1 MITLWFT
8 EIACEGIDELY
19 EPGVPQSVPLA
30 LSRALDALEA
40 GSVPDTGSTPLG
52 LEAMQVDDLD
62 LWIVLRR
69 DAPTQITVLDVRRT
83 RPIID

>member
-1 MITLWFT
+1 MIALWFT
-8 EIACEGIDELY
+8 DVACDGIDELY

-40 GSVPDTGSTPLG
+40 GQVSAPASSPHG

-62 LWIVLRR
+62 LWIILRR
-69 DAPTQITVLDVRRT
+69 DSPSRITVLDVRREE
-83 RPIID
+83 PSV

>member
-8 EIACEGIDELY
+8 EIACEGTDELY

-52 LEAMQVDDLD
+52 LEAMHVDAIA

-69 DAPTQITVLDVRRT
+69 DTPTQITILDVRRT
-83 RPIID
+83 QPPIT

>member
-8 EIACEGIDELY
+8 EIACEEIDELY

-69 DAPTQITVLDVRRT
+69 DTPTQITVLDVRRT
-83 RPIID
+83 QPIIG

>member
-8 EIACEGIDELY
+8 ELACDCIDEIY
-19 EPGVPQSVPLA
+19 EPGVPQSVPVA

-40 GSVPDTGSTPLG
+40 GGVPASGRSPFG
-52 LEAMQVDDLD
+52 IEAMQVDDLD

-69 DAPTQITVLDVRRT
+69 DSPTRITVLDVRQT
-83 RPIID
+83 EPPVT

>member
-40 GSVPDTGSTPLG
+40 AGVPAVDTTPLG
-52 LEAMQVDDLD
+52 LEALQVDDLD

-69 DAPTQITVLDVRRT
+69 DSPSRITILDVRRT
-83 RPIID
+83 RPPD

>member
-8 EIACEGIDELY
+8 DLACEGIDELY

-30 LSRALDALEA
+30 LSRALDALEE
-40 GSVPDTGSTPLG
+40 GGVPASGESPLG

-69 DAPTQITVLDVRRT
+69 DSPTRITVLDVRRT
-83 RPIID
+83 EPPMT

>member
-1 MITLWFT
+1 VITLWFT

-83 RPIID
+83 QPIID

>member
-30 LSRALDALEA
+30 LSRALDSLEA
-40 GSVPDTGSTPLG
+40 GSVPATGSTPLG

-69 DAPTQITVLDVRRT
+69 DTPTQITVLDVRRT
-83 RPIID
+83 QPIIG

>member
-40 GSVPDTGSTPLG
+40 GSVPATGSTPLG

-69 DAPTQITVLDVRRT
+69 DTPTQITVLDVRRT
-83 RPIID
+83 QPIIG

>member
-1 MITLWFT
+1 VITLWFT
-8 EIACEGIDELY
+8 GIACEGIDELY

-40 GSVPDTGSTPLG
+40 GSVSATGSTPLG

-69 DAPTQITVLDVRRT
+69 DTPTQITVLDVRRT
-83 RPIID
+83 QPIIG

>member
-8 EIACEGIDELY
+8 QIACEGIDELY

-40 GSVPDTGSTPLG
+40 DQVPVIEPASLG
-52 LEAMQVDDLD
+52 LEGMQVDELD

-69 DAPTQITVLDVRRT
+69 DSSTQVTILDVRRT
-83 RPIID
+83 RPPVD

>member
-19 EPGVPQSVPLA
+19 EPGVPQSVALA
-30 LSRALDALEA
+30 LSRALDALEV

-52 LEAMQVDDLD
+52 LEAMHVDDID

-69 DAPTQITVLDVRRT
+69 DTPTQITILDVRRT
-83 RPIID
+83 QPPIT

>member
-83 RPIID
+83 QPIID